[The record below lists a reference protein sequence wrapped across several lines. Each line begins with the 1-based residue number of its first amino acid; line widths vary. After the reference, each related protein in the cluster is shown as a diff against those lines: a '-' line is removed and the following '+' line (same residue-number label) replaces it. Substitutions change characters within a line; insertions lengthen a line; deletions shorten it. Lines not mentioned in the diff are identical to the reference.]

1 MWLWGITNNNGIF
14 SKKIKESNYDINIDY
29 LGYASEVISVILNK
43 NQNLIVSMK
52 VEEQELSE
60 VVLLAQKR
68 FQNTENAQMGIIEL
82 NSRDLIKVPAALGEF
97 DVLKSLS
104 LMAGVNNTGDVSN
117 GVSIRGG
124 SLDQNL
130 LLYDSAPVFNPTH
143 LFGLFS
149 VFTPDVISSV
159 NIYRA
164 NIPSKFGGRIAS
176 VLVLM

>member
-1 MWLWGITNNNGIF
+1 MKLISTHINFLFLLISLSINAQEFMLNLKVIDESDQKPLDGVSIYIKQCGCGGITNNNGIF

-97 DVLKSLS
+97 DVLK
-104 LMAGVNNTGDVSN
+104 
-117 GVSIRGG
+117 
-124 SLDQNL
+124 
-130 LLYDSAPVFNPTH
+130 VFP
-143 LFGLFS
+143 
-149 VFTPDVISSV
+149 
-159 NIYRA
+159 
-164 NIPSKFGGRIAS
+164 
-176 VLVLM
+176 